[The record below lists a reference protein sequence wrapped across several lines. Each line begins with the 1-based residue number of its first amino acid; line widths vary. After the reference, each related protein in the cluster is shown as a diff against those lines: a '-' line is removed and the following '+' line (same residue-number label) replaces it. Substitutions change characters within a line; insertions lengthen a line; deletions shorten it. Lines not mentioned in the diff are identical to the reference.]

1 MYIYIY
7 ITSQSSSTSIENS
20 GSIGYTGQTNTTL
33 LSTHRTFQSNYRN
46 RNLSPSLFT
55 HSKSIV
61 LRNPSDWIS
70 SQLDQTQTV
79 RTVQT
84 IRPVRT
90 IHDISPKEGYYP
102 SQSIASTVLDK
113 TDRVMRKQKKR
124 RSLNEAYVSI
134 PTVYNN

>member
-1 MYIYIY
+1 M
-7 ITSQSSSTSIENS
+7 
-20 GSIGYTGQTNTTL
+20 
-33 LSTHRTFQSNYRN
+33 
-46 RNLSPSLFT
+46 
-55 HSKSIV
+55 
-61 LRNPSDWIS
+61 
-70 SQLDQTQTV
+70 DQTQTV